1 MNPGMNPGMNP
12 LKQTAILG
20 QSIWL
25 DFISRQLLDAG
36 GLHKL
41 VEEDGLGGVTSNPS
55 IFEKSI
61 REGSEYAVALSDM
74 RRRRPGAT
82 AFELYEALVIKD
94 IQDACD
100 VMRPVYDRTKS
111 RDGYVSLEVTMHRGE
126 TPEEIV
132 REGVHLWEAVG
143 RPNVMIKVPGTAG
156 GRKAFEELIAAGI
169 NVNVTLLF
177 ARTAYV
183 ETHEAYMRGL
193 ERRLEADGDVSR
205 IGSVAS
211 FFVSRIDSA
220 VDKLLDAKLLD
231 PKLAAARTPKE
242 KAAIEKLQ
250 GSAAIANA
258 KLAYAHYENVV
269 SGKRWRDL
277 ARKGA
282 HTQRVLWASTGT
294 KNKKYSDV
302 MYIEEL
308 IGRDTVNTAP
318 PATIDAFRDHGKP
331 RVSLTEGLLEA
342 KKSLRDLDGLGI
354 SFDAVTDAL
363 LVDGLKQ
370 FSDAFTALLRSVDKP
385 ASGSPAAP
393 SGPTAPVSAMV
404 VTPGA
409 RAASTPASPAPASTP
424 PSAVALATAI
434 APASPRPSA
443 PASPAA
449 AAASPVPTMKAAPAV
464 LAAFEQ
470 ALADWKSSDRSRRFA
485 RKDATV
491 WTGGDEARWLG
502 WLDAPARA
510 KSAAADLRAFAD
522 EVRRDG
528 IQHVLLLGMGGSS
541 LGPEVLARTFGS
553 RAGFPKLL
561 VLDST
566 DPDQVTAFERQI
578 DPARTL
584 FVVASKSGSTL
595 EPNILEAYFWDR
607 AQAKLGAKAAGRHF
621 VAITDPGSKLETVAR
636 SKGYRRVFQGDPSIG
651 GRFSALSA
659 FGLVPAALI
668 GVDLEAFAA
677 RAEQMARTCI
687 GPNDPA
693 ADPGVRLGT
702 FLGACARA
710 GRDKLTLVVS
720 PRLDSLGAW
729 LEQLVAES
737 TGKQGR
743 GIVPFDLEP
752 LGPPSIYG
760 DDRVFAYVRLSSE
773 PDKSQ
778 DAGIDALE
786 RAGHAVVR
794 IPVADVLD
802 LGAEFYRWEIA
813 TAVAGSVLGIHPFDQ
828 PDVEAAKIATRALTD
843 AYEASGSLPAE
854 KPFFEEQGVLLFAPR
869 PYALELYGCTG
880 PHASLADVLRA
891 HFALCP
897 GDYAALLAFLP
908 MDAET
913 TAELQTMRTALRNA
927 ARAATCVG
935 FGPRYLHST
944 GQAYKGGP
952 PGGMFLQITRA
963 VRVDVPVPGQRY
975 GFGVVQSAQARGD
988 LQVLVERGRRAL
1000 RAHITG
1006 DLRPG
1011 LASLRRALTDAVPNP
1026 ALPRS

>member
-1 MNPGMNPGMNP
+1 MNP

-25 DFISRQLLDAG
+25 DFISRQVLDSG
-36 GLHKL
+36 ELHRL
-41 VEEDGLGGVTSNPS
+41 VETDGLGGVTSNPS

-61 REGSEYAVALSDM
+61 REGSEYAAALSDM

-132 REGVHLWEAVG
+132 REAVHLWEAVG
-143 RPNVMIKVPGTAG
+143 RPNVMIKVPGTAD

-177 ARTAYV
+177 ARSAYA
-183 ETHEAYMRGL
+183 ETHDAYIRGL
-193 ERRLEADGDVSR
+193 ERRVAAGGDVSR
-205 IGSVAS
+205 VASVAS

-220 VDKLLDAKLLD
+220 VDKLLDG
-231 PKLAAARTPKE
+231 KLAAAKTPKE

-250 GSAAIANA
+250 GRAAIANA
-258 KLAYAHYENVV
+258 KLAYAHYENVI

-277 ARKGA
+277 AKKGA

-302 MYIEEL
+302 LYVEEL

-331 RVSLTEGLLEA
+331 RVSLTEGLTEA
-342 KKSLRDLDGLGI
+342 KKVMRDLEALGVA
-354 SFDAVTDAL
+354 FDSVTDAL

-370 FSDAFTALLRSVDKP
+370 FSDAFVALLRSIEKP
-385 ASGSPAAP
+385 ASSAPAATA
-393 SGPTAPVSAMV
+393 GPTAPASAPVSAMV
-404 VTPGA
+404 VSTGA
-409 RAASTPASPAPASTP
+409 RAASAPAAASPAPARSSAPAATP
-424 PSAVALATAI
+424 PSSAMPTLK
-434 APASPRPSA
+434 AP
-443 PASPAA
+443 
-449 AAASPVPTMKAAPAV
+449 PAV
-464 LAAFEQ
+464 QAAFEQ
-470 ALADWKSSDRSRRFA
+470 ALADWKSSDRSRRFT

-491 WTGGDEARWLG
+491 WTGGDEASWLG
-502 WLDAPARA
+502 WLDAPSRARGA
-510 KSAAADLRAFAD
+510 IAGLRAFAD
-522 EVRRDG
+522 EVRREG

-541 LGPEVLARTFGS
+541 LGPEVLARTFGL
-553 RAGFPKLL
+553 RTGFPELL

-566 DPDQVTAFERQI
+566 DPEQVTAFERRI
-578 DPARTL
+578 DPARTI

-607 AQAKLGAKAAGRHF
+607 VQARLGAKEAGRRF
-621 VAITDPGSKLETVAR
+621 VAITDPGSKLEGVAR
-636 SKGYRRVFQGDPSIG
+636 SKGYRRIFPGDPSIG
-651 GRFSALSA
+651 GRFSALSV

-668 GVDLEAFAA
+668 GVELDGFVA
-677 RAEQMARTCI
+677 RAEDMAMRCI
-687 GPNDPA
+687 GASSPAGDPA
-693 ADPGVRLGT
+693 TDPGVRLGA
-702 FLGACARA
+702 FLGACARM

-743 GIVPFDLEP
+743 GIVPVDLEP
-752 LGPPSIYG
+752 LGPPSAYG
-760 DDRVFAYVRLSSE
+760 DDRVFAYVRLTSE
-773 PDKSQ
+773 PDGAQ
-778 DAGIDALE
+778 DAAIDALE

-828 PDVEAAKIATRALTD
+828 PDVEAAKIATRALMD
-843 AYEASGSLPAE
+843 AYESNGSLPE
-854 KPFFEEQGVLLFAPR
+854 ERPFFEEEGVLLFAPR
-869 PYALELYGCTG
+869 PYALELYGAAG
-880 PHASLADVLRA
+880 PNASLAEVLRA
-891 HFALCP
+891 HFALQP
-897 GDYAALLAFLP
+897 GNYAALLAFLP
-908 MDAET
+908 MDGENA
-913 TAELQTMRTALRNA
+913 AELQTMRTALRDA
-927 ARAATCVG
+927 SRDATCVG

-952 PGGMFLQITRA
+952 AGGVFLQITRA
-963 VRVDVPVPGQRY
+963 VRTDVPVPGHRY
-975 GFGVVQSAQARGD
+975 GFGVVLAAQARGD

-1000 RAHITG
+1000 RAHVTG

-1011 LASLRRALTDAVPNP
+1011 LASLRRAVIDAVSNGTSS
-1026 ALPRS
+1026 RS